1 MQWADVSATYAG
13 VFFRVEGGGSA
24 AFGQTQQENA
34 PHLTKVEY
42 GYFNNID
49 GINRPIETNSDQTS
63 EWIRSGYY
71 TNTISNPIS
80 TALRFTLSGGEVR
93 PNNMA
98 VKVWKR
104 TG

>member
-13 VFFRVEGGGSA
+13 VFFRVEGGGAA

-34 PHLTKVEY
+34 PHLISVEY
-42 GYFNNID
+42 NYGGD
-49 GINRPIETNSDQTS
+49 HPRRIETITGQTS
-63 EWIRSGYY
+63 EWIESGVF
-71 TNTISNPIS
+71 IS
-80 TALRFTLSGGEVR
+80 TTYDSESLLRFTLSGGEVR
-93 PNNMA
+93 PRNMA